1 MGIKA
6 VIFDFGGVLVRTE
19 DRSSRQ
25 GLAEDLGMT
34 YEQLDALI
42 FQSESARQ
50 ATVGDITTQEH
61 WENLR
66 MQLDLS
72 IEDFPRVPKEFFGGD
87 RMDEELIDTIRAL
100 RPRYKTAMLSNAWD
114 DLREVVVNEWRIG
127 EAFDELV
134 ISAEVGVAKPDPR
147 IYQLTLER
155 LEVEPG
161 EAIFVDDFLRN
172 VEGAQA
178 VGIHAIHFQNPVQA
192 RAELEALL
200 RDTLSG

>member
-66 MQLDLS
+66 VQLGFS
-72 IEDFPRVPKEFFGGD
+72 VEEFPRVPKEFFGGD
-87 RMDEELIDTIRAL
+87 RLDEELIDTIRAL

-147 IYQLTLER
+147 IYRLTLQR
-155 LEVEPG
+155 LEVEPS

-178 VGIHAIHFQNPVQA
+178 VGIHAIHFQDPVQA

-200 RDTLSG
+200 RG

>member
-19 DRSSRQ
+19 DRSPRQ
-25 GLAEDLGMT
+25 GLADDLGMS
-34 YEQLDALI
+34 YEELDALI

-50 ATVGDITTQEH
+50 ATVGKFTTQEH
-61 WENLR
+61 WEHLR
-66 MQLDLS
+66 TRLGFS
-72 IEDFPRVPKEFFGGD
+72 VEEFPRVPKEFFGGD
-87 RMDEELIDTIRAL
+87 VLDEELIDYIRAL

-114 DLREVVVNEWRIG
+114 DLRDVVVNEWQIG
-127 EAFDELV
+127 EAFDELI

-147 IYQLTLER
+147 IYRLTLKR
-155 LEVEPG
+155 LEVEPS
-161 EAIFVDDFLRN
+161 EAIFIDDFLRN

-178 VGIHAIHFQNPVQA
+178 AGIHAIHFQDPLQA

-200 RDTLSG
+200 RE